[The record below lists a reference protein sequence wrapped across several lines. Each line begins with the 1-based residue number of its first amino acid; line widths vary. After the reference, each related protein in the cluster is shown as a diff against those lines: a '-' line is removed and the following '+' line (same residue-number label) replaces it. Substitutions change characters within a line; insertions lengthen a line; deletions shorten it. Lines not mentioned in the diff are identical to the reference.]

1 MLGEEQIRTVCTV
14 LIFDYLFINVQIPV
28 QDIDSF
34 FLVPIIDSP
43 IVGFLS
49 PIIDSPL
56 VFLSEW
62 SFIDIPI
69 AEKITSLKVVV

>member
-14 LIFDYLFINVQIPV
+14 LLFDYLFLNVYIPE

-34 FLVPIIDSP
+34 F
-43 IVGFLS
+43 F
-49 PIIDSPL
+49 DSPL

-62 SFIDIPI
+62 SYHRYSDSRKNYQS
-69 AEKITSLKVVV
+69 ERRSLIV